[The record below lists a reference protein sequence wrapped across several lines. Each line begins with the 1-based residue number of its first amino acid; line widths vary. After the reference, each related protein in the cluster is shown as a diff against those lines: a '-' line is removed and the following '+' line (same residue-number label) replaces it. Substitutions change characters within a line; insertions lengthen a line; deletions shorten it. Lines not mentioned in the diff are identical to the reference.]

1 MAEYTGI
8 DVGLATTVGHDNIDK
23 DFTDA
28 NRPFLK
34 PIFTS
39 AIIETELIETLFF
52 VVNLGEGSLWQQQQG
67 TDTDNDDIQQTSPLT
82 GATDACVAT
91 IWSKFGNDW
100 LKFHIGTGLAKD
112 ETSVVAITPNTPGS
126 QVLEQST
133 LLLSGSLTPV
143 VGSRTYLTIE
153 PQISALEQTLVNNL
167 PTYSGGEN
175 PDDSWDWIDGTAI
188 VPGDENKFYG
198 YQVINSIHAYVKN
211 PS

>member
-8 DVGLATTVGHDNIDK
+8 DVGLATTVGHDDITVA
-23 DFTDA
+23 FTHD

-52 VVNLGEGSLWQQQQG
+52 VVNLGVGSLWQQKG
-67 TDTDNDDIQQTSPLT
+67 GETDTDDVEQTSPLA

-100 LKFHIGTGLAKD
+100 LKFHIGTGLAKG

-143 VGSRTYLTIE
+143 IGSRTYLTIE
-153 PQISALEQTLVNNL
+153 PQISSLEQTLVNGL
-167 PTYSGGEN
+167 PTYTGGEN
-175 PDDSWDWIDGTAI
+175 PEDSWDWIDGTAI
-188 VPGDENKFYG
+188 APGDENKFYG
-198 YQVINSIHAYVKN
+198 YQVINSIHAYLKN

>member
-1 MAEYTGI
+1 MAEYSSV
-8 DVGLATTVGHDNIDK
+8 DVGLTTTTGHTGITNA
-23 DFTDA
+23 FTND
-28 NRPFLK
+28 NRPSLK

-39 AIIETELIETLFF
+39 AVIETELIESLFF
-52 VVNLGEGSLWQQQQG
+52 MVDLGEGELWKVVEG
-67 TDTDNDDIQQTSPLT
+67 DNNDTEDTTTNSCT
-82 GATDACVAT
+82 AT

-100 LKFHIGTGLAKD
+100 LKFHVGTGLAKS

-126 QVLEQST
+126 QVLEMGT

-143 VGSRTYLTIE
+143 IGSRTYLTIE
-153 PQISALEQTLVNNL
+153 PQISSLEQTLVNGL
-167 PTYSGGEN
+167 PTYTGGEN
-175 PDDSWDWIDGTAI
+175 PEDSWDWIDGTAI